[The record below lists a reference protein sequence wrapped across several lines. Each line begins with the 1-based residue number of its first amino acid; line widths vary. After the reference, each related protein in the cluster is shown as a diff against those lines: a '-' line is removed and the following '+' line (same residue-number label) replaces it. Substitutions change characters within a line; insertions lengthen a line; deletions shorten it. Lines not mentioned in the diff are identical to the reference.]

1 MADPTYTIISKSIL
15 GSSATSVDFTSIP
28 STYTDLKV
36 VMSYRSD
43 QSATNDAGYC
53 YFNGS
58 SSGYSNVFLY
68 GYGSGY
74 GSVGS
79 NTTGI
84 YLCPLNAATSSANTF
99 SNTEFYI
106 PNYTSSNNKS
116 VSVDGIQEDNNGTAF
131 IALNAGLWSNTAA
144 INRITI
150 YPATGPNF
158 VSGSS
163 FYLYG
168 IKNS

>member
-1 MADPTYTIISKSIL
+1 MANTYELITKSIL
-15 GSSATSVDFTSIP
+15 SSSQTSVDFTSI
-28 STYTDLKV
+28 SSSYTDLKV

-43 QSATNDAGYC
+43 QSASNDSGYC

-58 SSGYSNVFLY
+58 SSGYSNKFLY
-68 GYGSGY
+68 GTGSAT

-84 YLCPLNAATSSANTF
+84 YLAPLNAGTSTSNTF

-106 PNYTSSNNKS
+106 PNYTSSNYKS
-116 VSVDGIQEDNNGTAF
+116 VSVDGVQEDNNGTAF
-131 IALNAGLWSNTAA
+131 MAINAGLWSNTAA

>member
-1 MADPTYTIISKSIL
+1 MANTYEIINKTVL
-15 GSSATSVDFTSIP
+15 GSSAASVDFTSI
-28 STYTDLKV
+28 SSSYTDLKI

-43 QSATNDAGYC
+43 QSATNDSAYC
-53 YFNGS
+53 YFNGI
-58 SSGYSNVFLY
+58 SSGYSNIFIY
-68 GYGSGY
+68 GTGSAT

-84 YLCPLNAATSSANTF
+84 YLCPLNAGSSTANTF

-106 PNYTSSNNKS
+106 PNYTSSNYKS
-116 VSVDGIQEDNNGTAF
+116 VSVDGVQEDNASTAF
-131 IALNAGLWSNTAA
+131 MAFNAGLWSNTEA
-144 INRITI
+144 INQITI